1 MMMRTD
7 NLSGLLEDSQTT
19 ENTQVYLLDGNDQII
34 ASRGNDGLEELDRS
48 MMRSTDGYYVKV
60 RSVRMDGWKVVS
72 RIPESEM
79 NSSTENGK
87 NL

>member
-1 MMMRTD
+1 
-7 NLSGLLEDSQTT
+7 
-19 ENTQVYLLDGNDQII
+19 
-34 ASRGNDGLEELDRS
+34 
-48 MMRSTDGYYVKV
+48 MRSTDGYYVKV

-87 NL
+87 KFVTTAYVLAFAS